1 LITYLNVYAYHGSA
15 DFEKQL
21 VRHQSDAASWYHL
34 VVQFDS
40 TEGTNTN
47 RIKLYINGVRYTDFE
62 TGTFLVGGENW
73 PTLSEATDF
82 GTTDT
87 IKLGVNSTF
96 GSPHA
101 YFFFGEIA
109 EVIMIDGAALDPT
122 SFGEEDDDGFWM
134 PIELSP
140 ANFPVTKITNAVPV
154 MTGYTTPSGT
164 VATDDD
170 TNSPAWQAFNGVVT
184 SPGNY
189 WYGSG
194 TTPNFITYEFTSN
207 ETVVEYGIWPQTG
220 YAGSR
225 YPTAWTLEGWTGS
238 AWEVLDT
245 RSGET
250 SWTSSVSNDYTVAS
264 PDSYI
269 KYKLDITAYTGL
281 AIVQGIELR
290 TAAIVN
296 MGTNGFWLDFADTNE
311 VTNTHTYSEDLSN
324 AAFGKNAVTI
334 ATNSTAAPNGTITAD
349 SVIEDGTTGNHRTTS
364 SFTGTAADYTYS
376 FFAKR
381 GTRNVAIETWD
392 GTSTTYGYFDLTAG
406 TVVAGQYGAS
416 AASATIENFG
426 NGWYRCSITRTMAVA
441 SCSVAIQLMTDT
453 YNISY
458 AGDSASL
465 AYIWGVQLEI
475 SSTLGVY
482 VPTTTA
488 AVTAAGLGKDVSKR
502 IGNHFTG
509 VSLSA
514 ASQIASTP
522 TDNFAT
528 LNPLYWEG
536 TTIATF
542 SNNNLTAVTTNNTVA
557 LSTIGISSGKVYFE
571 LTQDAHTGA
580 GNGGKVAFVAESR
593 IEAGTQYGG
602 HSAGLFSIYAN
613 NGNAYSGA
621 TDLGNFTTH
630 SDGDTYGFAMDFD
643 NDAVWV
649 RKNGLW
655 LNGATTGEVEAGTT
669 TNAIWTGVLSEK
681 MYPAVVCESWTN
693 ATHTAN
699 FGANAFDD
707 AAPEG
712 FLAISTANLPEPAII
727 DPSDHFSQQIVAK
740 SGSTTDFT
748 VPDWLT
754 LYDWKC
760 TIKNISGATEK
771 WYVFDSFR
779 GVTKYFSYD
788 SNAVEATDANV
799 FSFSGTTGT
808 LGSTLT
814 SGKSYLVEFHKAG
827 LQSARNTNTTGS
839 ITVTTSVN
847 LTSLFGMCHHSAG
860 TAANATIG
868 HDLGV
873 APKYIEVNALAKSAN
888 ATEAY
893 HVALGAGYN

>member
-1 LITYLNVYAYHGSA
+1 MSVPGNLYTPTIRKTRGADYLIDYALALDGTADYLHWTPGTTGNRKTWTFSCWFKQTRSTVAHQDCFISCGASDNATAISTYSAGAVFDNVLNVYAYHGSP

-21 VRHQSDAASWYHL
+21 VRHQSDVASWYHL
-34 VVQFDS
+34 VVQYDS
-40 TEGTNTN
+40 TEGTDTN
-47 RIKLYINGVRYTDFE
+47 RIKFYINGVRYTDFE
-62 TGTFLVGGENW
+62 TGTFHVGTDNW
-73 PTLSEATDF
+73 PTLSEETDF

-101 YFFFGEIA
+101 YFFLGEIA

-122 SFGEEDDDGFWM
+122 SFGEEDDDGFWN
-134 PIELSP
+134 PIEISP

-154 MTGYTTPSGT
+154 MTGYTTPSGI

-170 TNSPAWQAFNGVVT
+170 TNSPAWQAFDGVIT

-250 SWTSSVSNDYTVAS
+250 SWTDSVSNDYTVAS

-281 AIVQGIELR
+281 AIVQEIELR

-441 SCSVAIQLMTDT
+441 SCSVAIQLMTDA

-514 ASQIASTP
+514 ASQIVSTP
-522 TDNFAT
+522 TDNYPTMNPLHAHSTAVFSENNLKIAVPTPNYRTSYGTQLIPSTGKWGFKFNAEASLNFAT
-528 LNPLYWEG
+528 DDA
-536 TTIATF
+536 ATGICT
-542 SNNNLTAVTTNNTVA
+542 NDWAV
-557 LSTIGISSGKVYFE
+557 SGNKSA
-571 LTQDAHTGA
+571 QA
-580 GNGGKVAFVAESR
+580 GNS
-593 IEAGTQYGG
+593 
-602 HSAGLFSIYAN
+602 
-613 NGNAYSGA
+613 
-621 TDLGNFTTH
+621 
-630 SDGDTYGFAMDFD
+630 
-643 NDAVWV
+643 AVWIAQ
-649 RKNGLW
+649 
-655 LNGATTGEVEAGTT
+655 GAY
-669 TNAIWTGVLSEK
+669 NLQIYTGV
-681 MYPAVVCESWTN
+681 TN
-693 ATHTAN
+693 ATLVGSLSTDSGYDTEFLVNMDDMQITVVINGTSYGPYTIPAITAGQQFKVFHTAVGMFTQFD
-699 FGANAFDD
+699 FGQNGYTPSD
-707 AAPEG
+707 ADYST
-712 FLAISTANLPEPAII
+712 LSTANLPEPDIL
-727 DPSDHFSQQIVAK
+727 DPDDHFYSEVVTHN
-740 SGSTTDFT
+740 GTSTASTCSFNLDT
-748 VPDWLT
+748 YEWL
-754 LYDWKC
+754 C
-760 TIKNISGATEK
+760 IIKNTTGAVEK
-771 WYVFDSFR
+771 WYLD
-779 GVTKYFSYD
+779 
-788 SNAVEATDANV
+788 
-799 FSFSGTTGT
+799 
-808 LGSTLT
+808 
-814 SGKSYLVEFHKAG
+814 
-827 LQSARNTNTTGS
+827 
-839 ITVTTSVN
+839 
-847 LTSLFGMCHHSAG
+847 
-860 TAANATIG
+860 
-868 HDLGV
+868 
-873 APKYIEVNALAKSAN
+873 
-888 ATEAY
+888 
-893 HVALGAGYN
+893 